1 MKRVI
6 LASAIFCLSM
16 CVSAEPD
23 VEKGKAKAGVCAS
36 CHGADGNSAA
46 GTFPK
51 LAGQHPKYTVKQL
64 MDMKVPAEDGGRPVP
79 EMTAFLTNLSAEDM
93 ADIAAFYA
101 QQTIK
106 GGATKKDLV
115 AKGESVY
122 RAGNQKT
129 GVASC
134 TGCHGP
140 AGLGNKGAGFPAIAG
155 QHAAYIEK
163 QLKAFRTAAN
173 EPGAE
178 GARANDG
185 EEQYMRSV
193 AGQMTDYEIR
203 AVASYIEGLR

>member
-1 MKRVI
+1 MKRII
-6 LASAIFCLSM
+6 LASAIFCLSLG
-16 CVSAEPD
+16 VSAEPD
-23 VEKGKAKAGVCAS
+23 AQKGKDKSGVCAG

-46 GTFPK
+46 GSFPK

-64 MDMKVPAEDGGRPVP
+64 MDMKKPVEEGGRVVP
-79 EMTAFLTNLSAEDM
+79 EMTSFLSNLSEEDM
-93 ADIAAFYA
+93 ADIAAYYA
-101 QQTIK
+101 EQTMQ
-106 GGATKKDLV
+106 GGAAQEDLV

-140 AGLGNKGAGFPAIAG
+140 AGFGNKGAGFPKLAG

-185 EEQYMRSV
+185 EERRMRDV
-193 AGQMTDYEIR
+193 AAQMTDYEIR